1 MTLSNESFAA
11 TAYGIIAK
19 VADFYGITSAS
30 ALLKRLNITVPRS
43 PMGYSE
49 ELVNTVLNNNT
60 ISDDISRF
68 IPSLSNIVMYDERY
82 PKIAHSKKV
91 RVCKICL
98 AEGEMHKEV
107 WQRVHNTYC
116 LKHSV
121 ALTDGCEH
129 IYASYKWPD
138 DIGCKHCVRD
148 VSVSAIPEYLL
159 HWSEIADKNDADTFL
174 NNLFSIAEH
183 MVRPFDYFEVQIAW
197 SKLTIAEATQILED
211 AFILSGRP
219 EAMDV
224 WTTLLQKH
232 RQPIASFGTVSMT
245 YGLENIK
252 FWIKK
257 ANWNTSEIKFDI
269 EKILTR
275 YHERLFRNQLRTRYH
290 IFKEDDGDAVSFK
303 ATGTVIGQLLDVD
316 ERGLTEL
323 VRYNILPVKKS
334 SARSDKLIFD
344 VRDVSSA
351 IKRIFVYPHT
361 GFVKAVSVAGIS
373 QTVLDTLLLDTK
385 RITSHLL
392 SGRLK
397 GYLAINSTTSL
408 INRSTLSAESLS
420 ALFEHELKNSDHLS
434 LTATAKL
441 LGIHATGVKGLIE
454 RQLLRWAPWQRT
466 CGQVVD
472 IASIKTLLA
481 DYLCINREAILKDV
495 SITAIIEDIL
505 NCCGTLPDVSFR
517 EFRDPITVMLYE
529 KKSLSPCCLA
539 LAENQLEA
547 LEIVGVDLSK
557 KVKRFANAA

>member
-1 MTLSNESFAA
+1 MTLSNEGFAA

-19 VADFYGITSAS
+19 VADFYGITSPS
-30 ALLKRLNITVPRS
+30 ALLKRLEIAAPRS
-43 PMGYSE
+43 PMGYTE
-49 ELVNTVLNNNT
+49 ELVNTVLSNSA
-60 ISDDISRF
+60 IRDDISRF

-91 RVCKICL
+91 KVCKKCI
-98 AEGEMHKEV
+98 AEGHLHREI
-107 WQRVHNTYC
+107 WQQVHYTVC

-121 ALTDGCEH
+121 ALSDSCEH
-129 IYASYKWPD
+129 IYANSEWPKE
-138 DIGCKHCVRD
+138 IGCKHCVRN

-159 HWSEIADKNDADTFL
+159 HWSEIAYKDDADTFL

-197 SKLTIAEATQILED
+197 SKLTVAEAIQILED
-211 AFILSGRP
+211 AFILSGRS
-219 EAMDV
+219 ETLDV
-224 WTTLLQKH
+224 WTTLLQNH
-232 RQPIASFGTVSMT
+232 RQPIASLGTEGMT

-252 FWIKK
+252 FWVKK
-257 ANWNTSEIKFDI
+257 ANWNTSKIKYDI
-269 EKILTR
+269 ENTLTR
-275 YHERLFRNQLRTRYH
+275 YHENLSINQLRTRYH

-303 ATGTVIGQLLDVD
+303 ATGTVVGQLLDVD

-323 VRYNILPVKKS
+323 VRNNILPVKKP

-344 VRDVSSA
+344 VRDVISA

-420 ALFEHELKNSDHLS
+420 ELFEYELENSDHLS

-466 CGQVVD
+466 CGQFVD

-481 DYLCINREAILKDV
+481 DFLCINREAILKEVSVPAIVDDV
-495 SITAIIEDIL
+495 L
-505 NCCGTLPDVSFR
+505 NCCGTLPDVHFR
-517 EFRDPITVMLYE
+517 EFRDPVTVMLY
-529 KKSLSPCCLA
+529 KKASLSPCCLA
-539 LAENQLEA
+539 LVENQLEA